1 MYKTKSIIIYILL
14 ISIVTSIS
22 AQNRGISLPY
32 FSLDGSDWNGSILW
46 KLTAEEYSNMEIS
59 KCKHKLLRNIPL
71 QNILKGKVILENEAG
86 KVQIIYGVQNYSD
99 RLLLLVHTYLFS
111 LDKNGKYIDSIY
123 TLVGSDITYQEGGGY
138 GSITYT
144 GNCASV
150 SEQLYYLIKG
160 VSMSDAL
167 NYDGN
172 KYKYI
177 VIKEIGK
184 TNQYYTLS
192 SGLKFSRIN

>member
-1 MYKTKSIIIYILL
+1 MSIA
-14 ISIVTSIS
+14 TSIS
-22 AQNRGISLPY
+22 AQNREVSLPY
-32 FSLDGSDWNGSILW
+32 FSLDGSDWKVNILN
-46 KLTAEEYSNMEIS
+46 KLTAEEYSNMEIA
-59 KCKHKLLRNIPL
+59 KCKHKLLQNTPL

-99 RLLLLVHTYLFS
+99 RLLLLVHTYLFT
-111 LDKNGKYIDSIY
+111 LDKDGKYIDSIY
-123 TLVGSDITYQEGGGY
+123 TLVGSDINYQEGKGY
-138 GSITYT
+138 DSITYT

-150 SEQLYYLIKG
+150 SERVYYLIKG
-160 VSMSDAL
+160 IPMSDAL

-184 TNQYYTLS
+184 TNQYYTLT
-192 SGLKFSRIN
+192 SGLKFNRIN

>member
-1 MYKTKSIIIYILL
+1 M
-14 ISIVTSIS
+14 SIVTSIS
-22 AQNRGISLPY
+22 AQNTGISLPY
-32 FSLDGSDWNGSILW
+32 FSLDGSDWNESILR
-46 KLTAEEYSNMEIS
+46 KLTAEEYSNMGIA

-71 QNILKGKVILENEAG
+71 QNIAKGKVILENETG

-123 TLVGSDITYQEGGGY
+123 TLVGSDITYQEGEGY
-138 GSITYT
+138 GSITYI
-144 GNCASV
+144 GNCVSV
-150 SEQLYYLIKG
+150 SERVYYLIKG
-160 VSMSDAL
+160 VSMSDAV

-177 VIKEIGK
+177 VIKESDK
-184 TNQYYTLS
+184 TNQYYTLT
-192 SGLKFSRIN
+192 SGLKFKKIN

>member
-1 MYKTKSIIIYILL
+1 M
-14 ISIVTSIS
+14 SIVTSIS
-22 AQNRGISLPY
+22 AQNQNTATSLPY
-32 FSLDGSDWNGSILW
+32 FSLDGSDWNESVLK
-46 KLTAEEYSNMEIS
+46 KLTAEEYSNMAIA

-71 QNILKGKVILENEAG
+71 QNIVKGKVILENEAG
-86 KVQIIYGVQNYSD
+86 KVQIIYGVQNYND

-144 GNCASV
+144 GNCTSV
-150 SEQLYYLIKG
+150 SEQVYYLIKG
-160 VSMSDAL
+160 VRMSDAL

-172 KYKYI
+172 RYKYI
-177 VIKEIGK
+177 AIKEIGK
-184 TNQYYTLS
+184 TNQYYTLT
-192 SGLKFSRIN
+192 SGLKFNRIN

>member
-1 MYKTKSIIIYILL
+1 MSIA
-14 ISIVTSIS
+14 TSIL
-22 AQNRGISLPY
+22 AQNREVSLPY
-32 FSLDGSDWNGSILW
+32 FSLDGSDWKANILN
-46 KLTAEEYSNMEIS
+46 KLTAEEYSNMEIA

-71 QNILKGKVILENEAG
+71 QNILKGKVILENEVG

-99 RLLLLVHTYLFS
+99 RLLLLVHTYLFT
-111 LDKNGKYIDSIY
+111 LDKDGKYIDSIY
-123 TLVGSDITYQEGGGY
+123 TLAGSDINYQEGEGY

-144 GNCASV
+144 GNCISA

-184 TNQYYTLS
+184 TNQYYTLT
-192 SGLKFSRIN
+192 SGLKFNRIN